1 MAKYMIGSVIYENRT
16 RRKITQEELCHGICT
31 QTTLSRI
38 ENGVQMPRRKIL
50 EALMQRLGLQMQYYF
65 FPVSNEEMERSNLE
79 YAITRKLSHNE
90 YDITDLLERYKKC
103 SPEMDHMEEQFYLY
117 AFASQMMRNEN
128 DYLRALSLLL
138 QGIALTIPEF
148 SQEHLCEQTLLTFD
162 EIRIINGI
170 SLAYYEIGQYEQAKK
185 FMLFLKEYLHKTD
198 IDLEE
203 KAKLYP
209 MILFNLSNW
218 MGLDGRN
225 EQVYELCNEGI
236 EFCIKSGQLT
246 VFPYLIFNK
255 AYSLAK
261 MNRLEEALPVFR
273 QACTIFEA
281 LKDTEKSRRCR
292 AEVQNAFSVEL

>member
-38 ENGVQMPRRKIL
+38 ENGVQMPRRKIF
-50 EALMQRLGLQMQYYF
+50 EALMQRLGLQMQSYF
-65 FPVSNEEMERSNLE
+65 LPVSQEEMERSNLE

-90 YDITDLLERYKKC
+90 YDITELLTRYKEC

-117 AFASQMMRNEN
+117 ALASQMMRKDNN
-128 DYLRALSLLL
+128 YLRALSLLL

-148 SQEHLCEQTLLTFD
+148 SHERICEKTLLTFD

-185 FMLFLKEYLHKTD
+185 FMLFLKEYMHKTD
-198 IDLEE
+198 IDFEE

-225 EQVYELCNEGI
+225 EQVYELCSEGI
-236 EFCIKSGQLT
+236 EFCIKNGQLT

-255 AYSLAK
+255 ACSLAK

-273 QACTIFEA
+273 QACIIFEA
-281 LKDTEKSRRCR
+281 LDDMENSRRCR
-292 AEVQNAFSVEL
+292 AEVRRAFSVEL